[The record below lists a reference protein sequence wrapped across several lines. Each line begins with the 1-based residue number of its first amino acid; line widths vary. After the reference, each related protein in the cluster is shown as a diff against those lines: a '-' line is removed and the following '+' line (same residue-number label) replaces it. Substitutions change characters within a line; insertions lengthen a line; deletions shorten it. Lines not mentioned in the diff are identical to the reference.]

1 MRSFSCMGP
10 HVKMYRNMGLGM
22 WMQELPTL
30 AHLFKILQQVPY
42 LASKNLYRVA
52 AHFLEMQPQ
61 QIAQFCTALK
71 EIKERLKKCETCFY
85 WQEISATCMF
95 CSSSQRDQATVC
107 VVETWQEIL
116 AIEKTK
122 GYLGVY
128 HVLGGSIS
136 PLEGIGPDDLTIDAL
151 LERVNNGTIKEVILA
166 TNQTPEG
173 EATATYIARKLKE
186 KNIAISCLAR
196 GLPVGSSLE
205 GMDRLTVFKA
215 LSERRPF

>member
-1 MRSFSCMGP
+1 MS
-10 HVKMYRNMGLGM
+10 
-22 WMQELPTL
+22 QELPTL
-30 AHLFKILQQVPY
+30 NHLLKVLQQVPY
-42 LASKNLYRVA
+42 LSSKNLYRVA
-52 AHFLEMQPQ
+52 AHFLEMRQQ
-61 QIAQFCTALK
+61 QIEQFCATLLAAQ
-71 EIKERLKKCETCFY
+71 ERLKKCDTCFY
-85 WQEISATCMF
+85 WQEVSSECIF
-95 CSSSQRDQATVC
+95 CSSSKRDQTTIC

-136 PLEGIGPDDLTIDAL
+136 PLEGTGPEDLTINAL
-151 LERVNNGTIKEVILA
+151 IDRVSSGTVKELILA

-173 EATATYIARKLKE
+173 EATATYIARKLKGKE
-186 KNIAISCLAR
+186 IAISCLAR

>member
-1 MRSFSCMGP
+1 M
-10 HVKMYRNMGLGM
+10 VE
-22 WMQELPTL
+22 ELPSL
-30 AHLFKILQQVPY
+30 AHLLKILQQVPY

-52 AHFLEMQPQ
+52 SHFLEMQPQ
-61 QIAQFCTALK
+61 QVAQFCASL
-71 EIKERLKKCETCFY
+71 EVVKERLRKCEHCFF
-85 WQEISATCMF
+85 WQEISAGCIF
-95 CSSSQRDQATVC
+95 CASSKRDHATVC
-107 VVETWQEIL
+107 VVEKWQEIV

-122 GYLGVY
+122 GYIGLY

-136 PLEGIGPDDLTIDAL
+136 PLEGVSAEDLTIDAL
-151 LERVNNGTIKEVILA
+151 VERIEKGTIKELILA

-173 EATATYIARKLKE
+173 EATASYIARKLKG
-186 KNIAISCLAR
+186 KNIVISCLAR

>member
-1 MRSFSCMGP
+1 
-10 HVKMYRNMGLGM
+10 
-22 WMQELPTL
+22 MQELPTL
-30 AHLFKILQQVPY
+30 VHLLKILQQVPY

-52 AHFLEMQPQ
+52 AHFLEMESQ
-61 QIAQFCTALK
+61 QMAQFCAALESAK
-71 EIKERLKKCETCFY
+71 KKLKKCDICFF
-85 WQEISATCMF
+85 WQEVSQDCMF
-95 CSSSQRDQATVC
+95 CALPQRDQTIVC

-122 GYLGVY
+122 GYSGCY
-128 HVLGGSIS
+128 HVLGGAIS
-136 PLEGIGPDDLTIDAL
+136 PLDGVGVDDLTINQL
-151 LERVNNGTIKEVILA
+151 IERVDKGIIKEIILA

-173 EATATYIARKLKE
+173 EATATYIARKLKG
-186 KNIAISCLAR
+186 KNVIISCLAR

>member
-1 MRSFSCMGP
+1 M
-10 HVKMYRNMGLGM
+10 L
-22 WMQELPTL
+22 EDLPTL
-30 AHLFKILQQVPY
+30 AHLLKILQQVPY

-61 QIAQFCTALK
+61 QIAQFCAALEVAK
-71 EIKERLKKCETCFY
+71 QRLKKCESCFY
-85 WQEISATCMF
+85 WQEASASCIF
-95 CSSSQRDQATVC
+95 CSSSKRDQTIVC

-116 AIEKTK
+116 AIEKTR

-136 PLEGIGPDDLTIDAL
+136 PLEGIGAEDLTIDNL
-151 LERVNNGTIKEVILA
+151 LVRAENGIVKEFILA

-173 EATATYIARKLKE
+173 EATATYIARKLKG
-186 KNIAISCLAR
+186 KNIIISCLAR

-205 GMDRLTVFKA
+205 GMDRLTIFKA

>member
-1 MRSFSCMGP
+1 MSE
-10 HVKMYRNMGLGM
+10 
-22 WMQELPTL
+22 QLPSL
-30 AHLFKILQQVPY
+30 EHLLKILQQVPY

-52 AHFLEMQPQ
+52 AHFLEMKPQ
-61 QIAQFCTALK
+61 NIAQFCATLQAAQS
-71 EIKERLKKCETCFY
+71 RLKKCDICFY
-85 WQEISATCMF
+85 WQEVSACCVF
-95 CSSSQRDQATVC
+95 CSSSKRDQSIVC

-116 AIEKTK
+116 AIEKTR

-136 PLEGIGPDDLTIDAL
+136 PLEGIGPDDLTIGAL
-151 LERVNNGTIKEVILA
+151 IDRVSSGVIKEVILA

-186 KNIAISCLAR
+186 KEIVISCLAR

-205 GMDRLTVFKA
+205 VMDRLTVFKA

>member
-1 MRSFSCMGP
+1 
-10 HVKMYRNMGLGM
+10 
-22 WMQELPTL
+22 MQELPTL
-30 AHLFKILQQVPY
+30 AHLLKVLQQVPY

-52 AHFLEMQPQ
+52 AHFLEMEPQ
-61 QIAQFCTALK
+61 QIIQFCATLEAAK
-71 EIKERLKKCETCFY
+71 KKLKKCDSCFY
-85 WQEISATCMF
+85 WQEVSQDCMF
-95 CSSSQRDQATVC
+95 CTSSQRDQTIVC

-122 GYLGVY
+122 GYSGVY

-136 PLEGIGPDDLTIDAL
+136 PLEGIGVEDLTINSLITRAD
-151 LERVNNGTIKEVILA
+151 NGIVKELILA

-173 EATATYIARKLKE
+173 EATATYIARKLKG

>member
-1 MRSFSCMGP
+1 MVLLYGVPIRNVMEMG
-10 HVKMYRNMGLGM
+10 M
-22 WMQELPTL
+22 EDLPTL
-30 AHLFKILQQVPY
+30 AHLFKVLQQVPY

-52 AHFLEMQPQ
+52 THFLEMQPQ
-61 QIAQFCTALK
+61 HIAQFCAALK
-71 EIKERLKKCETCFY
+71 EIKERLKKCEKCFY
-85 WQEISATCMF
+85 WQEISTSCVF
-95 CSSSQRDQATVC
+95 CSSSKRDQTIVC

-128 HVLGGSIS
+128 HILGGSIS
-136 PLEGIGPDDLTIDAL
+136 PLEGMGPEDLTIDAL
-151 LERVNNGTIKEVILA
+151 LDRVNNGVIKEVILA

-173 EATATYIARKLKE
+173 EATATYISRKLKGKDVE
-186 KNIAISCLAR
+186 ISCLAR

>member
-1 MRSFSCMGP
+1 M
-10 HVKMYRNMGLGM
+10 LE
-22 WMQELPTL
+22 ELPTL
-30 AHLFKILQQVPY
+30 AHVLKILQQVPY

-61 QIAQFCTALK
+61 QVAQFCAMLQAAQ
-71 EIKERLKKCETCFY
+71 ERLKKCDECFY
-85 WQEISATCMF
+85 WQEVAAACIF
-95 CSSSQRDQATVC
+95 CSSSKRDHGIIC
-107 VVETWQEIL
+107 VVETWQEII

-122 GYLGVY
+122 GYMGLY

-136 PLEGIGPDDLTIDAL
+136 PLEGIGPEDLTIEAL
-151 LERVNNGTIKEVILA
+151 IDRTNNGMIKELILA

-173 EATATYIARKLKE
+173 EATATYIARKLKGRGIE
-186 KNIAISCLAR
+186 ISCLAR

>member
-1 MRSFSCMGP
+1 M
-10 HVKMYRNMGLGM
+10 L
-22 WMQELPTL
+22 EDLPTL
-30 AHLFKILQQVPY
+30 AHLLKILQQVPY

-52 AHFLEMQPQ
+52 AHFLEMKEGQVSQ
-61 QIAQFCTALK
+61 LCAALQAAQ
-71 EIKERLKKCETCFY
+71 ERLKKCEKCFY
-85 WQEISATCMF
+85 WQEVSDQCIF
-95 CSSSQRDQATVC
+95 CSSFKRDQATIC

-116 AIEKTK
+116 AIEKTN

-136 PLEGIGPDDLTIDAL
+136 PLEGVGPEDLNIDAL
-151 LERVNNGTIKEVILA
+151 INRVNDGSIKEIILA

-173 EATATYIARKLKE
+173 EATATYIARKLKM
-186 KNIAISCLAR
+186 KNIAVSCLAR

-215 LSERRPF
+215 LSERRPY

>member
-1 MRSFSCMGP
+1 M
-10 HVKMYRNMGLGM
+10 LE
-22 WMQELPTL
+22 ELPTL
-30 AHLFKILQQVPY
+30 AHLLKILQQVPY

-61 QIAQFCTALK
+61 QIAQFCAAL
-71 EIKERLKKCETCFY
+71 EVAKERLKKCDSCFY
-85 WQEISATCMF
+85 WQESSATCIF
-95 CSSSQRDQATVC
+95 CSSSKRDQSIVC

-116 AIEKTK
+116 AIEKTR

-136 PLEGIGPDDLTIDAL
+136 PLEGVSAEDLTIDQL
-151 LERVNNGTIKEVILA
+151 LVRAENGIVKELILA

-173 EATATYIARKLKE
+173 EATATYIARKLKG
-186 KNIAISCLAR
+186 KNIIISCLAR

>member
-1 MRSFSCMGP
+1 M
-10 HVKMYRNMGLGM
+10 LE
-22 WMQELPTL
+22 ELPTL
-30 AHLFKILQQVPY
+30 AHLLKILQQVPY

-52 AHFLEMQPQ
+52 SHFLEMPQ
-61 QIAQFCTALK
+61 QQVVQFCASL
-71 EIKERLKKCETCFY
+71 EVVKERLQKCDECFF
-85 WQEISATCMF
+85 WREISAGCIF
-95 CSSSQRDQATVC
+95 CTSNKRDHATVC
-107 VVETWQEIL
+107 VVETWQEIV

-122 GYLGVY
+122 GYIGLY

-136 PLEGIGPDDLTIDAL
+136 PLEGVSAEDLTLDAL
-151 LERVNNGTIKEVILA
+151 VERVEKGTIKELILA

-173 EATATYIARKLKE
+173 EATASYIARKLKD
-186 KNIAISCLAR
+186 KNIIISCLAR

>member
-1 MRSFSCMGP
+1 M
-10 HVKMYRNMGLGM
+10 LE
-22 WMQELPTL
+22 ELPTL
-30 AHLFKILQQVPY
+30 AHLLKVLQQVPY

-61 QIAQFCTALK
+61 QIAQFCAALEVAK
-71 EIKERLKKCETCFY
+71 QRLKKCESCFY
-85 WQEISATCMF
+85 WQEVSTPCIF
-95 CSSSQRDQATVC
+95 CSSSKRDQTIVC

-116 AIEKTK
+116 AIEKTR

-136 PLEGIGPDDLTIDAL
+136 PLEGVSAEDLTIDQL
-151 LERVNNGTIKEVILA
+151 LVRAENGIVKELILA

-173 EATATYIARKLKE
+173 EATATYIARKLKG
-186 KNIAISCLAR
+186 KDIIISCLAR

>member
-1 MRSFSCMGP
+1 M
-10 HVKMYRNMGLGM
+10 V
-22 WMQELPTL
+22 EDLPTL
-30 AHLFKILQQVPY
+30 GHLLKVLQQVPY

-52 AHFLEMQPQ
+52 AHFLEMESQ
-61 QIAQFCTALK
+61 QIVQFCSILESAK
-71 EIKERLKKCETCFY
+71 KKLKKCDQCFY
-85 WQEISATCMF
+85 WQEVAAQCIF
-95 CSSSQRDQATVC
+95 CSSKKRDCTVIC

-122 GYLGVY
+122 GYMGLY

-136 PLEGIGPDDLTIDAL
+136 PLEGIGPEDLTIDGL
-151 LERVNNGTIKEVILA
+151 IGRVSNGIVKEVILA

-173 EATATYIARKLKE
+173 EATATYIARKLKGKE
-186 KNIAISCLAR
+186 IAVSCLAR